1 MSEYTE
7 GQTATNPKTGQ
18 RIVYQGGQWHNYTD
32 PSAPAPVQPS
42 KTGDTFESPKSRD
55 GARAALDQIDRI
67 QPQLDRVRALYNENL
82 KGSGPLKSVMEYLPS
97 QDNARFDNA
106 VAGLR
111 TLVRPAQRTPG
122 EGSMSDFESKLAI
135 QNLPD
140 RYSFDGANDEALN
153 NLQTFLDTNRA
164 SYSRRLGLPP
174 APPSVRRKPSG
185 NGWTI
190 RKVK

>member
-1 MSEYTE
+1 MSDFQE

-18 RIVYQGGQWHNYTD
+18 RVVFKGGQWHNYAEDGAATM
-32 PSAPAPVQPS
+32 QPTKS
-42 KTGDTFESPKSRD
+42 GESFETSKSRD

-67 QPQLDRVRALYNENL
+67 QPQLDRVRQLYSENL
-82 KGSGPLKSVMEYLPS
+82 RGSGPLKSIGEYMPT
-97 QDNARFDNA
+97 QANARFDNA

-122 EGSMSDFESKLAI
+122 EGAMSDFESKLAI

-140 RYSFDGANDEALN
+140 RYSFDGANEEALTN
-153 NLQTFLDTNRA
+153 MQTFLDTSRTA
-164 SYSRRLGLPP
+164 YSKRLGLPL
-174 APPSVRRKPSG
+174 APPSTRRKPSA